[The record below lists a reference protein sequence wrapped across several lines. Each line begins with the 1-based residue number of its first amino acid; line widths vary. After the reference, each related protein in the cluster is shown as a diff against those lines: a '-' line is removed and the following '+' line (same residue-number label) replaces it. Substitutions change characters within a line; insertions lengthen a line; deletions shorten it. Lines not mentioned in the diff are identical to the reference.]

1 MVGLQRDS
9 VFRLIDSLREMI
21 QRELNDR
28 QEARS
33 RNYTETLE
41 AEDRPEEQYQC
52 TICKV
57 FCYLSQIVCPCTSRV
72 VCVEHAHLLCDT
84 ERPNHCLNLRKRFSD
99 DELLETQTKVAE
111 RAAIPSAWRAK
122 YNKLLAETGRPQ
134 LRSLRALLAE
144 GERNSIELPEMA
156 PLRKCVNRGNEWVES
171 ANFFLTRKP
180 SRKRPRRAR
189 GRISNDTTGNANVE
203 SNESSDRPER
213 DQDDLNQVLR
223 QVEELGFDCPEI
235 GALTLLWGKVD
246 DLRKEIR
253 FLLAPDTRAQKGEEF
268 IQECRKVLLEGSSL
282 NVFLEELTEVEKIVD
297 RVELVRELEEKLED
311 TEATIT
317 LDEIRQ
323 LIYRAR
329 TCNLPSDNTHMQL
342 LEARQSVG
350 EAWEER
356 AKGILAKPVKTIAEL
371 EDIANS
377 NPTFIYDPAI
387 FDRVM
392 AARAKAKDYE
402 KQALAWLHPDSEQA
416 KGRPQDIMR
425 LVNRAEKD
433 FSIVAVKDLQ
443 QIAGIAI
450 DLEKRC
456 DTVLKHKYR
465 HEKDTEDP
473 FDTFSQWIGY
483 AKDHLRIFTLPTFD
497 AFEKQVSDHYF
508 WLRQIPWYTHHHH
521 RVDGQKILDDIV
533 ECTRFE
539 DDFPPN
545 DEYFTCI
552 CNLPVRPP
560 PQGVVSDAVQCDH
573 CYARFHGECAKTG
586 GSCPFCDHHHWNGAI
601 RKERTWHFC
610 HLTALLQRAPEISRI
625 YSPDWK
631 QIEIMVHRL
640 DRLSNVI
647 GQFLHF
653 ASQPANQKPEYI
665 HQVRHYMRK
674 LYKIQFAVSPHPD
687 ISFGL
692 DLAGLHRILAG
703 RPVPPKTKKRRRPRF
718 TFGPDLDQD
727 WADGSRCVC
736 RGSRPELHNASSV
749 ECDSCN
755 KKYHG
760 VCVNFPVNPGVPR
773 QFTCPLC
780 CVRKSKNYPHTEVRV
795 QYMCTFASRESI
807 HDLTFV

>member
-1 MVGLQRDS
+1 MKDYSWRCYSVTI
-9 VFRLIDSLREMI
+9 VFRLIDSLREMT
-21 QRELNDR
+21 QREINDR
-28 QEARS
+28 QKARS
-33 RNYTETLE
+33 RSYAETLE
-41 AEDRPEEQYQC
+41 PEDRPEEQYQC
-52 TICKV
+52 TVCKT
-57 FCYLSQIVCPCTSRV
+57 FCYLSQIVCSCTSRV
-72 VCVEHAHLLCDT
+72 VCVEHAHLLCNS
-84 ERPNHCLNLRKRFSD
+84 ERSNHNITLRKRFSD
-99 DELLETQTKVAE
+99 EELLETQTKVAE

-122 YNKLLAETGRPQ
+122 YNKLLAESGRPQ

-144 GERNSIELPEMA
+144 GERNNIELPEMA
-156 PLRKCVNRGNEWVES
+156 LLRRCVNRGNEWVES
-171 ANFFLTRKP
+171 ANYFLTRKP
-180 SRKRPRRAR
+180 SRKRPRRSR
-189 GRISNDTTGNANVE
+189 GRTSNDAGAEPSETSE
-203 SNESSDRPER
+203 RPER
-213 DQDDLNQVLR
+213 DLDDLNQVLR

-235 GALTLLWGKVD
+235 GALTLLWEKVD
-246 DLRKEIR
+246 NLRKGIR
-253 FLLAPDTRAQKGEEF
+253 LLLAPDTRAQEGEEF
-268 IQECRKVLLEGSSL
+268 IQECRKALLEGSSL
-282 NVFLEELTEVEKIVD
+282 NVFLEELAEVEKIVD
-297 RVELVRELEEKLED
+297 RVELVRDLEEKLED
-311 TEATIT
+311 ADATIT

-329 TCNLPSDNTHMQL
+329 TCNLPLNNKHMQQ
-342 LEARQSVG
+342 LEARKGVG

-356 AKGILAKPVKTIAEL
+356 AKDILAQPVKTIPEL
-371 EDIANS
+371 EDLANS
-377 NPTFIYDPAI
+377 NPSIPYDPAI
-387 FDRVM
+387 FDRVL

-402 KQALAWLHPDSEQA
+402 KQALAWLHPDSEHA

-433 FSIVAVKDLQ
+433 FSIPAVKELQ
-443 QIAGIAI
+443 HIAGIAI

-456 DTVLKHKYR
+456 DAVLKHRYR

-473 FDTFSQWIGY
+473 FDTFGQWIGY
-483 AKDHLRIFTLPTFD
+483 AKEHLRIFTLPTFD
-497 AFEKQVSDHYF
+497 AFEKQVNEHHF
-508 WLRQIPWYTHHHH
+508 WLTKIPWYTQHHH
-521 RVDGQKILDDIV
+521 RLDGQKVLDDIV
-533 ECTRFE
+533 ECTRCE
-539 DDFPPN
+539 DDIPPG

-552 CNLPVRPP
+552 CHTPVRPP
-560 PQGVVSDAVQCDH
+560 PQGVISDAVQCDH

-586 GSCPFCDHHHWNGAI
+586 GSCPFCDHHHWDGAI

-610 HLTALLQRAPEISRI
+610 HLTALLQRAPDISRV

-665 HQVRHYMRK
+665 HQVRHFMRK

-703 RPVPPKTKKRRRPRF
+703 RPAPMKTKKRRRPRF

-727 WADGSRCVC
+727 WSDGTRCVC
-736 RGSRPELHNASSV
+736 RGTRPELLNAPAV

-755 KKYHG
+755 KRYHG
-760 VCVNFPVNPGVPR
+760 VCVNFAVNPGVPR

-795 QYMCTFASRESI
+795 QYMCMFCRLRKS
-807 HDLTFV
+807 